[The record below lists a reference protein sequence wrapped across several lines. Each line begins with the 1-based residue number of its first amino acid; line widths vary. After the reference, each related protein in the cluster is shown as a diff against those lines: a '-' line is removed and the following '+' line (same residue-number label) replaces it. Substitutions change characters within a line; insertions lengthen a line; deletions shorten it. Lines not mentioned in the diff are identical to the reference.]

1 LYVYGAAAALAG
13 LGSLY
18 ATLEAFAD
26 LHLPYAGELGALV
39 MLLGI
44 ATTWLRGLGVLYR

>member
-1 LYVYGAAAALAG
+1 LGAV
-13 LGSLY
+13 Y
-18 ATLEAFAD
+18 ATLDACAG
-26 LHLPYAGELGALV
+26 LPLPFAGELGALV

>member
-1 LYVYGAAAALAG
+1 
-13 LGSLY
+13 LY